1 MKANAQLGEM
11 HDRLIDFHLQNP
23 KERFGDAL
31 LMWVEDP
38 LKPRDEHGRF
48 RVNPILLLLAIVSCA
63 CLRDIPGF
71 QHGSVMTAENEYR
84 FGPPRLP
91 S

>member
-23 KERFGDAL
+23 KERFCDAL
-31 LMWVEDP
+31 LRLVEDP

-48 RVNPILLLLAIVSCA
+48 RMNPILLLLAIVFA
-63 CLRDIPGF
+63 L
-71 QHGSVMTAENEYR
+71 A
-84 FGPPRLP
+84 FGTFLFFTVVQ

>member
-1 MKANAQLGEM
+1 MEANAQLDEM
-11 HDRLIDFHLQNP
+11 HDRLIDFHMRNP
-23 KERFGDAL
+23 KERLGDAL

-48 RVNPILLLLAIVSCA
+48 RVNPILLLLAIVFA
-63 CLRDIPGF
+63 LVFGTF
-71 QHGSVMTAENEYR
+71 LFFSVVQ
-84 FGPPRLP
+84 

>member
-11 HDRLIDFHLQNP
+11 HDRLIDFHMQNP
-23 KERFGDAL
+23 KERLGDAL
-31 LMWVEDP
+31 LRLLEDP

-48 RVNPILLLLAIVSCA
+48 RVNPILLFLTMVLALV
-63 CLRDIPGF
+63 
-71 QHGSVMTAENEYR
+71 
-84 FGPPRLP
+84 FGTFLFFSLVR

>member
-11 HDRLIDFHLQNP
+11 HDRLIDFHLRNR
-23 KERFGDAL
+23 KERIGDVL

-48 RVNPILLLLAIVSCA
+48 RANPILLLLALVLALALGTFLLLS
-63 CLRDIPGF
+63 F
-71 QHGSVMTAENEYR
+71 VQS
-84 FGPPRLP
+84 
-91 S
+91 